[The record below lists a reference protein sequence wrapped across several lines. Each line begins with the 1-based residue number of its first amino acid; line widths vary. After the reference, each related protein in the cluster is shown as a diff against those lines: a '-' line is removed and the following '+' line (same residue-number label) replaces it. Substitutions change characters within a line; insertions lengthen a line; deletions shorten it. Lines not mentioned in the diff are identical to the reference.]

1 VVFGGGRDIREGE
14 RRCVLDRTCTRRS
27 GCCLLRCVCWVSV
40 GISETLL
47 RWKDFGQAVK
57 GAVWRC
63 GEVGCRV
70 EFTCLL
76 GSWVCYVVVQGSVIG
91 GVDDA
96 VVRYSV
102 RRLGTHGPVMRWMRV
117 MLEFGRIF
125 ALPRWR
131 RGIMTA
137 P

>member
-1 VVFGGGRDIREGE
+1 M
-14 RRCVLDRTCTRRS
+14 
-27 GCCLLRCVCWVSV
+27 CWVGV
-40 GISETLL
+40 GILETLL

-57 GAVWRC
+57 GAVWQC

-70 EFTCLL
+70 EFTCPRRW
-76 GSWVCYVVVQGSVIG
+76 WVCYVVVQGFVIV

-96 VVRYSV
+96 VVRYSA

-125 ALPRWR
+125 ALPQWR
-131 RGIMTA
+131 RGSMTA